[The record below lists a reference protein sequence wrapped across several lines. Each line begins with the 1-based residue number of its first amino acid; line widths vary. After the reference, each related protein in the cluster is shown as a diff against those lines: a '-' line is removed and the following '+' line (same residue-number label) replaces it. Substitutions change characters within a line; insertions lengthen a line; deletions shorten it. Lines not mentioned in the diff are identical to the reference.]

1 MVAALQL
8 AEDKDRR
15 KRFAN
20 ENEMAWQCRTFGF
33 EEGVIIRSTLGR
45 MIMAPALVASH
56 ADINELVDKTR
67 IAVDRTARA
76 YGRL

>member
-1 MVAALQL
+1 MNDFNVWKTRPAQLRLRDDALIDGL
-8 AEDKDRR
+8 PHE
-15 KRFAN
+15 
-20 ENEMAWQCRTFGF
+20 TG
-33 EEGVIIRSTLGR
+33 TLGR

>member
-1 MVAALQL
+1 MNDFNDWKTRAAQL
-8 AEDKDRR
+8 RLKDNALIGLPR
-15 KRFAN
+15 
-20 ENEMAWQCRTFGF
+20 ETG
-33 EEGVIIRSTLGR
+33 TLGR

>member
-1 MVAALQL
+1 MNDFNVWKTQAAQL
-8 AEDKDRR
+8 RLKDNALIDGLPRE
-15 KRFAN
+15 A
-20 ENEMAWQCRTFGF
+20 G
-33 EEGVIIRSTLGR
+33 TLSR

>member
-1 MVAALQL
+1 MNDFNDWKTRAAQL
-8 AEDKDRR
+8 RLKNNALIDGLPRE
-15 KRFAN
+15 A
-20 ENEMAWQCRTFGF
+20 G
-33 EEGVIIRSTLGR
+33 TLGR
-45 MIMAPALVASH
+45 MIMVSALVASH